1 MRHLACLIV
10 LFFITLCS
18 TRAQAQDFVLQG
30 RVVDAETG
38 EPLPYTAIYVEKGRG
53 ALTNIEGDYRLS
65 VSNQD
70 VLTFSFVGFEKL
82 KLKASE
88 VPRVIQLKPFSS
100 ALKEVEVVPIDEL
113 DILKQVIN
121 NLKQDFSKHKKDRQG
136 YFMRTLL
143 KNEED
148 SYLIESL
155 MTARSAVNLREEEM
169 LSGRTG
175 LNYEGNISRME
186 LRLTNIQKV
195 TEIGPSA
202 FMSDYWEKA
211 IKPLHNL
218 SATRKYYDTDLET
231 LFGSKGEKMYRITFR
246 LNEKERSKWREEY
259 LSERR
264 HIVGTAFVDAESLR
278 LLRFEGKVENAFQN
292 VNWHRQ
298 PTDISFQMSYDYSQ
312 GFASV
317 NNLAF
322 EGGNEKMKYKGVIFN
337 VQDDGLAASSGA
349 VGDNILRAVDNAG
362 FDSTLWD
369 RYDIVKRTKEEEAA
383 TTGLHLSAGE

>member
-1 MRHLACLIV
+1 M
-10 LFFITLCS
+10 
-18 TRAQAQDFVLQG
+18 G
-30 RVVDAETG
+30 
-38 EPLPYTAIYVEKGRG
+38 Y
-53 ALTNIEGDYRLS
+53 
-65 VSNQD
+65 
-70 VLTFSFVGFEKL
+70 EKL

-211 IKPLHNL
+211 IKPLYNL

-298 PTDISFQMSYDYSQ
+298 PTGISFQMSYDYSQ

-322 EGGNEKMKYKGVIFN
+322 EGGNEKMKYKGVLFN

-383 TTGLHLSAGE
+383 ATGLPLSAGE

>member
-1 MRHLACLIV
+1 MRHSACLIV

-18 TRAQAQDFVLQG
+18 TGAQAQDFVLQG

-53 ALTNIEGDYRLS
+53 SLTNIEGDYRLS

-155 MTARSAVNLREEEM
+155 MTARSAVNLREE
-169 LSGRTG
+169 RTDGPELRRQHQSYG
-175 LNYEGNISRME
+175 LEAHQYTEGNG
-186 LRLTNIQKV
+186 NWAV
-195 TEIGPSA
+195 C
-202 FMSDYWEKA
+202 
-211 IKPLHNL
+211 LH
-218 SATRKYYDTDLET
+218 E
-231 LFGSKGEKMYRITFR
+231 
-246 LNEKERSKWREEY
+246 
-259 LSERR
+259 
-264 HIVGTAFVDAESLR
+264 R
-278 LLRFEGKVENAFQN
+278 LLGESHQ
-292 VNWHRQ
+292 
-298 PTDISFQMSYDYSQ
+298 
-312 GFASV
+312 
-317 NNLAF
+317 
-322 EGGNEKMKYKGVIFN
+322 
-337 VQDDGLAASSGA
+337 AA
-349 VGDNILRAVDNAG
+349 L
-362 FDSTLWD
+362 
-369 RYDIVKRTKEEEAA
+369 
-383 TTGLHLSAGE
+383 